1 MYLIKYD
8 RKSIRIR
15 NSGKNKKLR
24 KKLFCLS
31 LQCCYSEHTVLLLL
45 FCVQSLW
52 QWINIWLPSDDF
64 ATTSNLCCITFE
76 DIRTT
81 FTKPECIMA
90 VLVVMQNVNV
100 WNCFSFKLI
109 LVSLNNG
116 QLMYGKPCT
125 VFKWQPCW
133 ELFFKAQGFPYQL
146 SHNHIT
152 NVTSIH
158 ILCGLVQLNLDED
171 QGIVQ
176 GLLTEWLLHGRN
188 VLIWPSTK
196 FEGHSGLMTTCAI
209 SAYHQVIWIK
219 SSYA

>member
-1 MYLIKYD
+1 MFCSIQYFVSKQICLSILISVNWIHNGVYLIEYD

-52 QWINIWLPSDDF
+52 QWINIWLPSADF

-81 FTKPECIMA
+81 FTKPECKMA

-109 LVSLNNG
+109 LVSLNSG
-116 QLMYGKPCT
+116 QLCM
-125 VFKWQPCW
+125 VD
-133 ELFFKAQGFPYQL
+133 
-146 SHNHIT
+146 
-152 NVTSIH
+152 
-158 ILCGLVQLNLDED
+158 NL
-171 QGIVQ
+171 
-176 GLLTEWLLHGRN
+176 
-188 VLIWPSTK
+188 
-196 FEGHSGLMTTCAI
+196 
-209 SAYHQVIWIK
+209 
-219 SSYA
+219 